1 MDRVILHSD
10 LNNFYASV
18 ECLHNPN
25 LQGKAVAVCGDAELR
40 HGIVLAKNYKAKSY
54 GIKTGDVIWEA
65 RQKCRELVV
74 ISANFPLY
82 LRFSRLA
89 RKIYE
94 DYTDR
99 IESFGIDECWLDVT
113 ESVNIYGSGEKI
125 ADEIRNRMISELGI
139 TASVGV
145 SFNKIFAKLGSDM
158 KKPNATTVI
167 NKDNYKEKIYNLP
180 ASDLLYVGRA
190 TYAKLLKY
198 NIKTIGDIAR
208 SDIEF
213 LKSRLGKWGEYL
225 WIFANGYDQ
234 SIVSKSNQKSFIKS
248 VGNSTTTFR
257 DLYSEDDAF
266 IIITILAES
275 VAARLREQWLKGQVI
290 SLFIQDNNF
299 ARFNKQIKINE
310 HTFLSKQITDTSMYL
325 FKNFYSFKQP
335 IRNIGIKVSELVSAD
350 IAHQSN
356 IFKRE
361 EDRLKE
367 AQLEFTIDDIR
378 RRFGHVS
385 IQRGIMFTDTDL
397 SNFNPKIDNI
407 IHPYSFF
414 K

>member
-1 MDRVILHSD
+1 M
-10 LNNFYASV
+10 
-18 ECLHNPN
+18 
-25 LQGKAVAVCGDAELR
+25 
-40 HGIVLAKNYKAKSY
+40 
-54 GIKTGDVIWEA
+54 
-65 RQKCRELVV
+65 
-74 ISANFPLY
+74 
-82 LRFSRLA
+82 
-89 RKIYE
+89 
-94 DYTDR
+94 
-99 IESFGIDECWLDVT
+99 
-113 ESVNIYGSGEKI
+113 
-125 ADEIRNRMISELGI
+125 
-139 TASVGV
+139 
-145 SFNKIFAKLGSDM
+145 
-158 KKPNATTVI
+158 
-167 NKDNYKEKIYNLP
+167 
-180 ASDLLYVGRA
+180 
-190 TYAKLLKY
+190 
-198 NIKTIGDIAR
+198 
-208 SDIEF
+208 
-213 LKSRLGKWGEYL
+213 
-225 WIFANGYDQ
+225 
-234 SIVSKSNQKSFIKS
+234 
-248 VGNSTTTFR
+248 GNSTTTFR